1 MIRRP
6 PRSTRT
12 DTLFPYTTLCR
23 SGSCLVTYSEGPVT
37 CWKSDRGRW
46 QRHGH
51 RAPMIMQHLRIA
63 SGGENFSHSR
73 KYRSRTIASD
83 FLVRDAVRSE
93 AVSVSRIP
101 IWMGIYW
108 EILRFFMPGAHEHQR
123 YPLELVAISGGVSA

>member
-1 MIRRP
+1 
-6 PRSTRT
+6 
-12 DTLFPYTTLCR
+12 
-23 SGSCLVTYSEGPVT
+23 
-37 CWKSDRGRW
+37 
-46 QRHGH
+46 
-51 RAPMIMQHLRIA
+51 MIMQHLRIA

-108 EILRFFMPGAHEHQR
+108 EILRFFSPVAHDHQR
-123 YPLELVAISGGVSA
+123 YPLDRLPISVVFPPGNGNLTWEPQAVVRGVGILCMLFLPTAARWVRRLAPQ